1 MWTIIILMIIG
12 GLTGF
17 LLSAKK
23 RFNPFSESA
32 TNYIIYLLLF
42 FMGLSVGTNR
52 EIMSNIQN
60 LGFQALIISLFAIA
74 GSIFVARFVFKIFFK
89 NER

>member
-1 MWTIIILMIIG
+1 MVIG
-12 GLTGF
+12 GFTGF
-17 LLSAKK
+17 LLSGKK
-23 RFNPFSESA
+23 RFNPFTERA

-74 GSIFVARFVFKIFFK
+74 GSIIIARIVFKIFFK
-89 NER
+89 NEK